1 MPTSR
6 LVTLVSL
13 ISTSLALVVAGLA
26 SYYGSQLAVQAQVA
40 QIREDY
46 VKKDELKETREDI
59 RKVQSKLD
67 QVATD
72 TAVTKETLRNI
83 EHLLRQQGRDRR

>member
-13 ISTSLALVVAGLA
+13 ISTSLALVVAGLV